1 MTDDLTHLKR
11 RDSHLI
17 RKMYLP
23 CSLKKVKGT
32 KWSMKNVFFSSGEV
46 LIYLSLSPVKLI

>member
-11 RDSHLI
+11 RDSYLI
-17 RKMYLP
+17 REMYLP
-23 CSLKKVKGT
+23 QSLKKVKGT
-32 KWSMKNVFFSSGEV
+32 KWSMKNLFFPIGEV